1 MATSGTTAGTTG
13 GAMIG
18 VDVGGTFTDLVAI
31 RDGRIHAVKVATE
44 VGSTE
49 TGVLRGAA
57 ELGVADAAVFNHAST
72 HGLNAVITRNLPKI
86 GFLTTAG
93 HRDILDAGRGWRP
106 MEGLTDPSWRRP
118 FGDAARPL
126 VPRYLRRGI
135 RERRAPDGSVFLPLD
150 EEHARAELEVLR
162 RCEVAGI
169 AICLLNAYV
178 DGTHE
183 VRLREL
189 VREVLGDVPVSISSE
204 VSPLAK
210 EYARASTTVVDV
222 FMQLIYGEYTRRLST
237 GLAGL
242 GFRGDLHYADCSAAL
257 LPAETAMTAP
267 YRIVFAGPAAGTVA
281 AAHLGALLGTPNLL
295 CADVGGTS
303 CDISLVTDGAPYV
316 DTTFELEYDLVVNAL
331 SNEISS
337 IGAGGGSLVTVGPT
351 GELQVGPGSAGAD
364 PGPACY
370 DAGGTEP
377 TTTDTC
383 LLMGVIDPEG
393 FAGGRMKLD
402 ADRSREAFER
412 LDSPL
417 TLEQRIAYAFHIGVT
432 NIAEGLVN
440 VAVRHGIDPRD
451 HSLVAFGA
459 AGPMLLPAA
468 LDQVRAAEVIV
479 PPHPGL
485 FSALGLVSS
494 DLVFSESRS
503 AYTMLGPDAAAE
515 IDELYGVMEQQ
526 LRERLPA
533 EHRGSVTFA
542 RSFDGRLYGQSWET
556 PFVPV
561 PDGTVTAEAITEM
574 IASFHRTYA
583 ERSGNTFEFVP
594 VQGVTF
600 RVRAV
605 VDAAKVEYPQLP
617 ERGAG
622 EPPVRRT
629 LTLHHLAIGAG
640 PDDGVEATE
649 YDRAQLLAGDRIP
662 GPAVIREPLSTTFLV
677 PGQTATV
684 GRYGELRI
692 RQDERTEA

>member
-1 MATSGTTAGTTG
+1 MS
-13 GAMIG
+13 MIG

-31 RDGRIHAVKVATE
+31 RNGRIHAVKVATE
-44 VGSTE
+44 PGRTE

-57 ELGVADAAVFNHAST
+57 EIGVRDAAVFNHAST

-93 HRDILDAGRGWRP
+93 HRDILDGGRGWRP

-126 VPRYLRRGI
+126 VPRYLRRGVH
-135 RERRAPDGSVFLPLD
+135 ERRTADGGVLFPLD
-150 EEHARAELEVLR
+150 EARAREELEVLR
-162 RCEVAGI
+162 RCDVRGV
-169 AICLLNAYV
+169 AICLLHAYV
-178 DGTHE
+178 DGAHE
-183 VRLREL
+183 IRLREL
-189 VREVLGDVPVSISSE
+189 VHEVLGDVPVSISSE

-222 FMQLIYGEYTRRLST
+222 FMRLIYGEYTQRLSA
-237 GLAGL
+237 GLADL
-242 GFRGDLHYADCSAAL
+242 GFAGDLHYADCSAAL
-257 LPAETAMTAP
+257 LPAATAMAAP

-281 AAHLGALLGTPNLL
+281 SAHLGRALGLGDLL

-303 CDISLVTDGAPYV
+303 CDISLVTGGQPYV

-370 DAGGTEP
+370 DAGGAQP

-383 LLMGVIDPEG
+383 LLMGILDSEG

-402 ADRSREAFER
+402 ADRSRESFER

-417 TLEQRIAYAFHIGVT
+417 SLEQRISYAFNIGVT

-440 VAVRHGIDPRD
+440 VAVQHGIDPRD
-451 HSLVAFGA
+451 YSLVAFGA

-468 LDQVRAAEVIV
+468 LEQVRAAEVVV

-503 AYTMLGPDAAAE
+503 AYTMLGADAVRE
-515 IDELYGVMEQQ
+515 IDGLYRTMEEQ
-526 LRERLPA
+526 LRERLPQ
-533 EHRGSVTFA
+533 EYRDGVTFV
-542 RSFDGRLYGQSWET
+542 RSFDGRLHGQSWET

-561 PDGTVTAEAITEM
+561 PAGDITGDAMSEM
-574 IASFHRTYA
+574 IQNFHRTYA
-583 ERSGNTFEFVP
+583 DRSGNTFEFVP

-605 VDAAKVEYPQLP
+605 VAAAKVEYPELA
-617 ERGAG
+617 ERDSG

-629 LTLHHLAIGAG
+629 LTIQHLGIDDQQSAG
-640 PDDGVEATE
+640 GVPAAE
-649 YDRAQLLAGDRIP
+649 YDRADLLAGDRIP

-677 PGQTATV
+677 LGQTATV
-684 GRYGELRI
+684 GRRGELRI
-692 RQDERTEA
+692 RQDERNEA

>member
-1 MATSGTTAGTTG
+1 MS
-13 GAMIG
+13 MIG

-31 RDGRIHAVKVATE
+31 RDGRIHTVKVATE
-44 VGSTE
+44 SGNTE

-57 ELGVADAAVFNHAST
+57 EIGVADAAVFNHAST

-126 VPRYLRRGI
+126 VPRYLRRGV
-135 RERRAPDGSVFLPLD
+135 RERRTADGGVLFPLD
-150 EEHARAELEVLR
+150 ETQAREELEVLR
-162 RCEVAGI
+162 RCGVRGV
-169 AICLLNAYV
+169 AICLLHAYV
-178 DGTHE
+178 DGAHE

-189 VREVLGDVPVSISSE
+189 AREVLGGDVPVSISSE

-222 FMQLIYGEYTRRLST
+222 FMQLTYGDYTRRLS
-237 GLAGL
+237 AGL
-242 GFRGDLHYADCSAAL
+242 GQLGFGGDLHFADCTAAL
-257 LPAETAMTAP
+257 LPAEAAMAAP
-267 YRIVFAGPAAGTVA
+267 YRIIFAGPAAGTVA
-281 AAHLGALLGTPNLL
+281 GAHLGRMLGVQDLL

-303 CDISLVTDGAPYV
+303 CDISLVTGGEPYV

-370 DAGGTEP
+370 DAGGAQP

-383 LLMGVIDPEG
+383 LLMGILDPEG

-402 ADRSREAFER
+402 IDSARRAFEE

-417 TLEQRIAYAFHIGVT
+417 PLEQRIGYAFHIGVT
-432 NIAEGLVN
+432 NIAEGLTN
-440 VAVRHGIDPRD
+440 VAVQHGIDPRD
-451 HSLVAFGA
+451 YSLVAFGA

-468 LDQVRAAEVIV
+468 LEQVRAAEVVV

-503 AYTMLGPDAAAE
+503 AYTMLGPDAAPE
-515 IDELYGVMEQQ
+515 IDALYRSMEQQ
-526 LRERLPA
+526 LRERLPERYRDRA
-533 EHRGSVTFA
+533 VLA

-561 PDGTVTAEAITEM
+561 PEGEITADAMREM
-574 IASFHRTYA
+574 IAGFHDTYV
-583 ERSGNTFEFVP
+583 ERSGNRFEFVP

-605 VDAAKVEYPQLP
+605 VDAPKVEYRELP
-617 ERGAG
+617 RRESG
-622 EPPVRRT
+622 EPTVRRT
-629 LTLHHLAIGAG
+629 LTIQHLGTGAG
-640 PDDGVEATE
+640 TE
-649 YDRAQLLAGDRIP
+649 SVPAPEYQRSDLLAGDRVA

-692 RQDERTEA
+692 RQDERNQT